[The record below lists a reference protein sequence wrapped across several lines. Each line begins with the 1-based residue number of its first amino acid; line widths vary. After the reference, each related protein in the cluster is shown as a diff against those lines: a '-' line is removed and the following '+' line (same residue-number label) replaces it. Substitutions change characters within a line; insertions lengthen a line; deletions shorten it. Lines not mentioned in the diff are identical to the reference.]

1 MPSHSTSSE
10 IKLIT
15 HCSSPVTMHPEGN
28 AGWSKTGTILS
39 FRHSSL
45 GKSRTASWAH
55 RPPQEV
61 QVSLGESL
69 LVFRSPSY
77 GVMTPNFI
85 LQGINS

>member
-10 IKLIT
+10 IKLIC
-15 HCSSPVTMHPEGN
+15 HCSSPRTMHPEGN

-45 GKSRTASWAH
+45 GKSGTASWAH

-61 QVSLGESL
+61 QVSFGESL

-85 LQGINS
+85 WQGINS

>member
-1 MPSHSTSSE
+1 
-10 IKLIT
+10 
-15 HCSSPVTMHPEGN
+15 MHPEGN

-45 GKSRTASWAH
+45 GKSGTASWAH

-85 LQGINS
+85 LQGQFRSVQSLSRVRLFVTP

>member
-1 MPSHSTSSE
+1 
-10 IKLIT
+10 
-15 HCSSPVTMHPEGN
+15 MHPEGN

-45 GKSRTASWAH
+45 GKSVTAPWAH

-61 QVSLGESL
+61 QLSLGGSL

-77 GVMTPNFI
+77 RVMTPHFI
-85 LQGINS
+85 CQGINS

>member
-10 IKLIT
+10 IKLIS
-15 HCSSPVTMHPEGN
+15 HCSSPRTMHPEGN

-45 GKSRTASWAH
+45 GKSGTASRAH

-77 GVMTPNFI
+77 GVRIPN
-85 LQGINS
+85 LTSQGING